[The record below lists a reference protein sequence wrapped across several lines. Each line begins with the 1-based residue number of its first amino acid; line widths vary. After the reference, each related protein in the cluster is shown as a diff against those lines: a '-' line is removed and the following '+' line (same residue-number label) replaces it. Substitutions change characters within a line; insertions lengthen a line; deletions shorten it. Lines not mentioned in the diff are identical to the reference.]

1 VGGGEILAFVPMCFH
16 YVPKVPQDI
25 PKSITCDLASVPPF
39 TYRPAEREELHA
51 SK

>member
-1 VGGGEILAFVPMCFH
+1 MCSH

-25 PKSITCDLASVPPF
+25 PKSITCALASVPPF
-39 TYRPAEREELHA
+39 TYRPAKREELHA